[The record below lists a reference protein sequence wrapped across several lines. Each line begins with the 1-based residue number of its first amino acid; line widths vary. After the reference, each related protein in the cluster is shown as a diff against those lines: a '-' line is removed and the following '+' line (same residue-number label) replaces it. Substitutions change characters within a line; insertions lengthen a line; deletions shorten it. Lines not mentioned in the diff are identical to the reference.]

1 MPGAACTIRRRRLT
15 AVAIA
20 PLPRQMGAFR
30 FASETDFDDDM
41 RRADAEREPGRAA
54 NRRDHNRR
62 TSPMLGFIWKL
73 YTAGIV
79 VCFILFLIFVPS
91 IPLGDAVLSAVLWP
105 WGVYEH
111 FIAASPA

>member
-1 MPGAACTIRRRRLT
+1 
-15 AVAIA
+15 
-20 PLPRQMGAFR
+20 
-30 FASETDFDDDM
+30 
-41 RRADAEREPGRAA
+41 
-54 NRRDHNRR
+54 
-62 TSPMLGFIWKL
+62 MLGFIWKL